1 MWFFP
6 KQLPQSWKHMD
17 VQDAFDCCSIII
29 FLQAQTLFQ
38 HDDAHVYIATLMK
51 TWLECKVGVK
61 ELERPTQNPDS
72 DSDSRPLNTSEMNCT
87 PDISTLRLW
96 L

>member
-1 MWFFP
+1 
-6 KQLPQSWKHMD
+6 MD

-29 FLQAQTLFQ
+29 FLLAQTLFQ
-38 HDDAHVYIATLMK
+38 YDDAHVYIATLMK
-51 TWLECKVGVK
+51 TWLECKFGVK

-72 DSDSRPLNTSEMNCT
+72 DLRQLNTSEMNCT